1 MLIGVLPRL
10 VDWVVN
16 VRAFNICKYFQR
28 IIFLKKVLSFAG
40 YELHLYIWLLQIL
53 FFRDTV

>member
-40 YELHLYIWLLQIL
+40 
-53 FFRDTV
+53 